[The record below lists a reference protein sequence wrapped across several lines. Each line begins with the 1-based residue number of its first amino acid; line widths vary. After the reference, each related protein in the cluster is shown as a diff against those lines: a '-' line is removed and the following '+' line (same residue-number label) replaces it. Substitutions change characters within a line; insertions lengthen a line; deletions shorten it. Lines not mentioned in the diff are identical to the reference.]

1 MNSSIELNLG
11 LILLLPWYA
20 ILIGMYCWSAPAQRR
35 RWRYAFDAAA
45 LLVALAATTLSL
57 HWSLAVADPT
67 HGKMWGQVLAT
78 SVSYG
83 VFLAVMTCAWF
94 LRRYAIQ
101 CHQPENSA

>member
-20 ILIGMYCWSAPAQRR
+20 ILIGVYCWSAPAQRR
-35 RWRYAFDAAA
+35 RWRYAFDAAT
-45 LLVALAATTLSL
+45 LLVALAATTSSL
-57 HWSLAVADPT
+57 HWSLAIADPT

-83 VFLAVMTCAWF
+83 VFLSVMTIAWF
-94 LRRYAIQ
+94 VRRFATHRSQ
-101 CHQPENSA
+101 LEQSA